1 MCHAGFAFV
10 HADSTAD
17 VCAVEAVKMEDLDPE
32 AVRAGLAEYQAK
44 LGSLQVRL
52 CMILP
57 SRRTR

>member
-1 MCHAGFAFV
+1 V